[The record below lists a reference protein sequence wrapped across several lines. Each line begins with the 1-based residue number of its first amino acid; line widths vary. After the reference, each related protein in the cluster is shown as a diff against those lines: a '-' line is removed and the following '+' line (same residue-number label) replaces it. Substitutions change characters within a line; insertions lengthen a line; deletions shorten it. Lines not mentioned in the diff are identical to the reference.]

1 MVISWKGTG
10 KVLDV
15 VYVAC
20 NSIIGI
26 QKTLE
31 GSQCTLL
38 LLFYQLYQ
46 LGTGGYTQRLS
57 LQLYKALTQSHG
69 SL

>member
-1 MVISWKGTG
+1 MVISWKSTG

-31 GSQCTLL
+31 GSRSGAD
-38 LLFYQLYQ
+38 
-46 LGTGGYTQRLS
+46 LGFAEGRG
-57 LQLYKALTQSHG
+57 
-69 SL
+69 